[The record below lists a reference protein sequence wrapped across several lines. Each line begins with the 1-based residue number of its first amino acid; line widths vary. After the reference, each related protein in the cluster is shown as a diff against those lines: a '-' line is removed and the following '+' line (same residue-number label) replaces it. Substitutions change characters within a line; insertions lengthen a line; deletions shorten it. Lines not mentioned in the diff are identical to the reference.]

1 MTPRAPEEKNR
12 GRRSIRLDGIE
23 AAVEVHRVL
32 GPGFLESIDE
42 QALAVELDIRDVS
55 FARQVP
61 FGLDD
66 KGHPLGEARVD
77 LLVGRKLV
85 VELKVV
91 PQLAPIHLAQV
102 LSYRKA
108 MGAPQGPGPAGAHLG
123 LLITF
128 NVPQLRRGV
137 AA

>member
-1 MTPRAPEEKNR
+1 MVDREEMNR
-12 GRRSIRLDGIE
+12 HDATGARREEPGEEVDSLARTVIE

-32 GPGFLESIDE
+32 GPGFLESIYE

-66 KGHPLGEARVD
+66 KGHPVGEARVD

-91 PQLAPIHLAQV
+91 PQLAPIHLVEVISSLKATGAC
-102 LSYRKA
+102 LS
-108 MGAPQGPGPAGAHLG
+108 PSTSLNCVAGFSA
-123 LLITF
+123 
-128 NVPQLRRGV
+128 
-137 AA
+137 